1 MVSSLSRFLLLLA
14 SSTLLPLRC
23 FSHDLSPPKF
33 EDVSARAGLT
43 TSHIGAPEKRYIV
56 ESTSGGVGFIDCD
69 NDGKLDILMV
79 GGSNVDHYRQNGGDP
94 MIRLFHQDANL
105 HFTDITEKAGLTRK
119 GWGMAVS
126 VMDYDNDGWQD
137 IFVTGFG
144 GNALYR
150 NLGNCKFEDVTEK
163 SGLSIPGFNAG
174 AAWADY
180 DRDGFV
186 DVFIPG
192 YVFIDINHLPEF
204 GSNDKFCRYRGVM
217 VQCGPGG
224 LPGEPDHLF
233 HNRADVSFEQVSKK
247 GGLYYPHQSNAL
259 QS

>member
-1 MVSSLSRFLLLLA
+1 MRELLLSLFLGTFFPLSCLA
-14 SSTLLPLRC
+14 QP
-23 FSHDLSPPKF
+23 SPAASPAPHF
-33 EDVSARAGLT
+33 EDVAKNAGLT
-43 TSHIGAPEKRYIV
+43 VSHLSSPEKRYII
-56 ESTSGGVGFIDCD
+56 ESMSGGVGFIDCD
-69 NDGKLDILMV
+69 NDDKLDIIMV
-79 GGSNVDHYRQNGGDP
+79 NGSSVDSYKHGGDP
-94 MIRLFHQDANL
+94 MITLYRQDSDL
-105 HFTDITEKAGLTRK
+105 HFANITLFAGLTRK

-192 YVFIDINHLPEF
+192 YVFIDINH
-204 GSNDKFCRYRGVM
+204 
-217 VQCGPGG
+217 
-224 LPGEPDHLF
+224 
-233 HNRADVSFEQVSKK
+233 
-247 GGLYYPHQSNAL
+247 
-259 QS
+259 